1 MARRDMPAFMSQHTG
16 NFCLAR
22 SKPEQAAHHVDIAT
36 RQGKG
41 VDLRRIEDRE
51 LPGQVRAL
59 GFMCELE
66 ADLSDVPLHLWVFV
80 LAILSQDLGVL
91 FLCKL
96 HLLLLGHAEQ

>member
-1 MARRDMPAFMSQHTG
+1 MAGRDMPALMTEHTG

-22 SKPEQAAHHVDIAT
+22 SKAEQAAHYVDIAT
-36 RQGKG
+36 RQCEGI
-41 VDLRRIEDRE
+41 DLRGIEDRE

-66 ADLSDVPLHLWVFV
+66 ADLRDVPLHLWVLV
-80 LAILSQDLGVL
+80 LAILRQDLGVL
-91 FLCKL
+91 FLRKL